1 MFEWKDEQKEIPDN
15 FWDKPFNVRDN
26 PYKNMK
32 RIFYSVWNNETTP
45 EQGREMIMQIIDRVT
60 DEQPFDWGED
70 E

>member
-1 MFEWKDEQKEIPDN
+1 MFKWTDEEKEIPASL
-15 FWDKPFNVRDN
+15 WDEPFNVRDN

-32 RIFYSVWNNETTP
+32 RIFFATWNHEITP
-45 EQGREMIMQIIDRVT
+45 DQGREMIMQIIDRVT